1 MLIYTFCILHFCSG
15 SPLLRLT
22 RMICLHSQPFIQLR
36 SPAVFVYRAMS
47 RILRARL
54 AGAQAVLE
62 KDMCQEARETVSK
75 LQARAI
81 SDQLKREGDTMSTDD
96 AVNITETLVKIR
108 FPDNIRDSLLSSIV
122 CSDAKRR
129 KQQDFTISIVFLA
142 ASMWTT
148 LLSTSA
154 ADTAKMEALALHLIL
169 MGCVNPTEPT
179 TKLASSLFMIATMGY
194 RKASELSAFHKGQFK
209 AMHAAMENMVRSGA
223 TSCGAYISKLPKCPA
238 DCPLCFL
245 MCSDASS
252 RQIRQSS
259 HALMCPRSCA
269 SMHRA
274 IVGAAVRR
282 DRWSHRSSRPLARR
296 SRPKSCKRLW

>member
-1 MLIYTFCILHFCSG
+1 
-15 SPLLRLT
+15 
-22 RMICLHSQPFIQLR
+22 
-36 SPAVFVYRAMS
+36 MS

-108 FPDNIRDSLLSSIV
+108 FPDHIRDSLLSSIV

-129 KQQDFTISIVFLA
+129 KQQDFTSFIVFLA

-148 LLSTSA
+148 LLSTSV

-169 MGCVNPTEPT
+169 MGCVSPTEPK
-179 TKLASSLFMIATMGY
+179 TKLASSLF
-194 RKASELSAFHKGQFK
+194 H
-209 AMHAAMENMVRSGA
+209 
-223 TSCGAYISKLPKCPA
+223 
-238 DCPLCFL
+238 DCV
-245 MCSDASS
+245 
-252 RQIRQSS
+252 
-259 HALMCPRSCA
+259 HG
-269 SMHRA
+269 
-274 IVGAAVRR
+274 V
-282 DRWSHRSSRPLARR
+282 
-296 SRPKSCKRLW
+296 